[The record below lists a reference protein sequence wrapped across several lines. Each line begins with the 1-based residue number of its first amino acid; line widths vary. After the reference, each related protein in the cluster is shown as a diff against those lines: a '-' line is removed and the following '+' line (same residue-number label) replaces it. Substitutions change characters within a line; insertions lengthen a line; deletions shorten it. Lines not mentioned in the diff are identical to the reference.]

1 MLTAVLGMASVVW
14 YALGGHITEEEIE
27 HEVREA
33 IAAKEK
39 RRRFFG
45 LLKPKARSD

>member
-1 MLTAVLGMASVVW
+1 MW
-14 YALGGHITEEEIE
+14 YALGGHISEEEIE

-39 RRRFFG
+39 RGKFFG
-45 LLKPKARSD
+45 LLRAKPRSD

>member
-1 MLTAVLGMASVVW
+1 MASVVW
-14 YALGGHITEEEIE
+14 YALGGHISEEEIE

-39 RRRFFG
+39 RGKFFG
-45 LLKPKARSD
+45 LLRAKPRSD

>member
-1 MLTAVLGMASVVW
+1 MISVVW

-33 IAAKEK
+33 LAAKEK
-39 RRRFFG
+39 RGRLFG
-45 LLKPKARSD
+45 LLPKKSS

>member
-1 MLTAVLGMASVVW
+1 MVW
-14 YALGGHITEEEIE
+14 YAFGGHITEEEIE

-39 RRRFFG
+39 RGKLFG
-45 LLKPKARSD
+45 LLRAKPRSE